1 MTAPRSGPDDGE
13 MLAAE
18 YVLGTLDAGERAS
31 IEARRGREPALQA
44 AIAAWEQRLA
54 PLDEMTPAVAPPAG
68 LYARIEQRLDRPH
81 TGPSPA
87 PQISALRPP
96 ASSAEFLHLTARV
109 KRWRGMALAAS
120 ALAAS
125 LAVAIGLRETVLA
138 PQPQNFVAVFH
149 KDDALPSFLLSIDLA
164 TRQLTIRP
172 VAAEPQAGKIYQ
184 LWIASEQLGPAPQS
198 LGLLEDAKA
207 PTRKSLAT
215 FEPALLAKAT
225 FGVSIEPPGGS
236 PTGRPSG
243 NPLHAK
249 LYPAVP

>member
-1 MTAPRSGPDDGE
+1 MTERDDID

-18 YVLGTLDAGERAS
+18 YVLGTLDAGERTS
-31 IEARRGREPALQA
+31 VEARRLREPALEA
-44 AIAAWEQRLA
+44 ALAAWGDRLA
-54 PLDEMTPAVAPPAG
+54 PLDATTPPVAPPADV
-68 LYARIEQRLDRPH
+68 LARIERRLNAAMPV
-81 TGPSPA
+81 GS
-87 PQISALRPP
+87 LP
-96 ASSAEFLHLTARV
+96 ASNAEIIQLTARLR
-109 KRWRGMALAAS
+109 RWRGMAIAAS

-125 LAVAIGLRETVLA
+125 LALAIGLRETVLA
-138 PQPQNFVAVFH
+138 PQPQNFVAVFQ

-172 VAAEPQAGKIYQ
+172 VAAEPQAGKTYQ

-198 LGLLEDAKA
+198 LGLLEEAKA

-215 FEPALLAKAT
+215 FDPALLAKAT

>member
-1 MTAPRSGPDDGE
+1 MTEREDID

-18 YVLGTLDAGERAS
+18 YVLGTLDASERAS
-31 IEARRGREPALQA
+31 VAARRQREPLLEQA
-44 AIAAWEQRLA
+44 VTAWEQRLA
-54 PLDEMTPAVAPPAG
+54 PLADTAPAIAPPAD
-68 LYARIEQRLDRPH
+68 LLAKIERRLAAPQAH
-81 TGPSPA
+81 AATALPSPL
-87 PQISALRPP
+87 P
-96 ASSAEFLHLTARV
+96 SAEIVRLTARV

-125 LAVAIGLRETVLA
+125 LAIGIGLRETVLA
-138 PQPQNFVAVFH
+138 PQPQNFVAVFQ

-172 VAAEPQAGKIYQ
+172 VAAEPQAGKTYQ

-198 LGLLEDAKA
+198 LGLLEEAKA

-215 FEPALLAKAT
+215 FDPALLAKAT

>member
-1 MTAPRSGPDDGE
+1 MTERDDID

-18 YVLGTLDAGERAS
+18 YVLGTLEASERAS
-31 IEARRGREPALQA
+31 IDLRRQREPLLEQ

-54 PLDEMTPAVAPPAG
+54 PLGETVPGVAPPAD
-68 LYARIEQRLDRPH
+68 LLAKIERRLA
-81 TGPSPA
+81 A
-87 PQISALRPP
+87 PQTHATTAPLSPMP
-96 ASSAEFLHLTARV
+96 SAEIVRLTTRV
-109 KRWRGMALAAS
+109 KRWRRTALAAS

-125 LAVAIGLRETVLA
+125 LALAIGLRETVLA
-138 PQPQNFVAVFH
+138 PQPQNFVAVFQ

-172 VAAEPQAGKIYQ
+172 VAAEPQAGKTYQ

-198 LGLLEDAKA
+198 LGLLEEAKA

-215 FEPALLAKAT
+215 FDPALLAKAT
-225 FGVSIEPPGGS
+225 FGVSIEPTGGS

-249 LYPAVP
+249 LYPAAP

>member
-1 MTAPRSGPDDGE
+1 MTERDDID

-18 YVLGTLDAGERAS
+18 YVLGTLDASERAS
-31 IEARRGREPALQA
+31 VAARRQREPLLGAGHR
-44 AIAAWEQRLA
+44 RLA
-54 PLDEMTPAVAPPAG
+54 ATPRATRRDDRARHCSARRSSLRNRTTPGCPPRA
-68 LYARIEQRLDRPH
+68 
-81 TGPSPA
+81 TSP
-87 PQISALRPP
+87 
-96 ASSAEFLHLTARV
+96 SAEIIRLSARV
-109 KRWRGMALAAS
+109 KRWRRTALAAS

-125 LAVAIGLRETVLA
+125 LALAIGLRETVLA
-138 PQPQNFVAVFH
+138 PQPQNFVAVFQ

-172 VAAEPQAGKIYQ
+172 VAAEPQAGKTYQ

-198 LGLLEDAKA
+198 LGLLEEAKA

-215 FEPALLAKAT
+215 FDPALLAKAT